1 MKRVVF
7 LILILLSVTI
17 AQDEMKPWEKLG
29 LSQTEWKMIKDADL
43 SIKKVE
49 SLLKDGIGIEEYLS
63 KTWENYGLTESEWIQ
78 KRRSGMTNYDIQLEA
93 SVKDKGFGEDTK
105 NGIRSDFSSMS
116 GNGQMASS
124 LFLPGYQQIKAGKKG
139 RGILMVSLAGG
150 AVVWCAA
157 DAIANKRFFALPVCV
172 LALDMIWSFVD
183 FKVSSKN

>member
-1 MKRVVF
+1 MKRVFF
-7 LILILLSVTI
+7 LILFLLSVTI
-17 AQDEMKPWEKLG
+17 AQDEVKPWEKLG
-29 LSQTEWKMIKDADL
+29 LSQTEWKMIKDAGM

-63 KTWENYGLTESEWIQ
+63 KPWENYGLTESEWIK
-78 KRRSGMTNYDIQLEA
+78 KRRSGMTNYDIQLE
-93 SVKDKGFGEDTK
+93 SSIQNDGLGPDTK

-116 GNGQMASS
+116 GNGQMVSS
-124 LFLPGYQQIKAGKKG
+124 LFLPGYQQIRAGKKN

-183 FKVSSKN
+183 FKVSSKK